1 MAGALEEASVPWSLE
16 MSGLYQNFDVS
27 CTNLTV
33 TRRLD
38 NTSGR
43 PKHNPSLVNKMAQS
57 VHGWPKSIHA
67 KRKTHNTESHTSLCK
82 RPKTHLFRV
91 HCIASSLTPPTPSY
105 AFIVCCTSWHLM
117 YTLIVCCTSM
127 HLKIVLSIV
136 QRLIL
141 AISVVYGE
149 RVNLAIVS
157 AWHLVL

>member
-82 RPKTHLFRV
+82 RPKTLV
-91 HCIASSLTPPTPSY
+91 QSSLHSLLPYPPNPLLCIY
-105 AFIVCCTSWHLM
+105 CML
-117 YTLIVCCTSM
+117 Y
-127 HLKIVLSIV
+127 
-136 QRLIL
+136 IL
-141 AISVVYGE
+141 ALNVHTYCMLYIHALENST
-149 RVNLAIVS
+149 
-157 AWHLVL
+157 